1 MLGKKILMVGN
12 IYRTTMAA
20 LASALVILVT
30 FISLLMIVGSGK
42 VDKTLVALSA
52 SVIAYVV
59 LVFFEGVS
67 PDLLVGYLFGTPA
80 NGFDNFHAIILLF
93 SMLAIVEIGKDS
105 GVFQF
110 LAFKLVQMTKG
121 RPRLMMVVLCGI
133 TVFITAVLSD
143 MLAII
148 VLLPLTITVC
158 RILGVDPRPYLV
170 VQIVIVKVGAV
181 MLLISSVSNMVIS
194 GSAGITFGEFFLN
207 IGTVALVLL
216 VVTLGVFLIFNRNKL
231 SNPTRGMDILLEYN
245 PWIFVPNRKLMLK
258 SVGTIVGVMVG
269 FIIIPAEVLPPDM
282 IAFFGAV
289 ILFII
294 AKLNVHEIFKK
305 IDFKLLC
312 YLMGIFVITGALEQ
326 VGIIQFLA
334 DSISSLNITDGFS
347 TFVFLLWVSG
357 YLSGP
362 VDNIAIMRV
371 MIPIADQ
378 LTTNFSLADRHL
390 AFYGITFGINLGD
403 NLTPLGDSML
413 GIQIAEQ
420 NKFPIKIRDF
430 FILGFVST
438 NIQFLTITII
448 YALIDRPLLGVLLL
462 AILVGVLFLL
472 FMILKKRMKKH
483 PRVIEPVG
491 ADYPSEVPTE

>member
-1 MLGKKILMVGN
+1 MVGN
-12 IYRTTMAA
+12 ICRTTMAA

-30 FISLLMIVGSGK
+30 FISLLLIVGSGK
-42 VDKTLVALSA
+42 VDKTLVALA
-52 SVIAYVV
+52 AAVIAYIV

-67 PDLLVGYLFGTPA
+67 PDLLVADLIGTPED
-80 NGFDNFHAIILLF
+80 GYDNFHALILVF
-93 SMLAIVEIGKDS
+93 SMLAIVEIGKDG

-121 RPRLMMVVLCGI
+121 RPRLMMAVFCCI

-143 MLAII
+143 MLAVI

-170 VQIVIVKVGAV
+170 VQIVVVKVGAI
-181 MLLISSVSNMVIS
+181 MLLISSVSNIVIS
-194 GSAGITFGEFFLN
+194 GFAGIGFGEFFLN

-216 VVTLGVFLIFNRNKL
+216 VVTLGIFLIFNRNKL

-245 PWIFVPNRKLMLK
+245 PWIFVPDRGLMLK
-258 SVGTIVGVMVG
+258 SVGVIAGVMVG
-269 FIIIPAEVLPPDM
+269 FAVIPASILSPDM

-294 AKLNVHEIFKK
+294 AKLNVGEIFKK

-312 YLMGIFVITGALEQ
+312 YLMGIFIITGAMER

-347 TFVFLLWVSG
+347 TFVFLVWVSG

-378 LTTNFSLADRHL
+378 LTTHMSLADRHL

-420 NKFPIKIRDF
+420 NKFPISIREY
-430 FILGFVST
+430 FIVGFVST

-448 YALIDRPLLGVLLL
+448 YALIYRPALGISLL
-462 AILVGVLFLL
+462 AILAGVFILL
-472 FMILKKRMKKH
+472 FVILKGRMK
-483 PRVIEPVG
+483 R
-491 ADYPSEVPTE
+491 YPKPMESINKDIPSDVEKE